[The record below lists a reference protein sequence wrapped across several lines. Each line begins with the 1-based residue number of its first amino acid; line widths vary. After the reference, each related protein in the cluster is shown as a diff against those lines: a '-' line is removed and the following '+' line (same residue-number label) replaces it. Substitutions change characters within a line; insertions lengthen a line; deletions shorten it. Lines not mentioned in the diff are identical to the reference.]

1 MSLPSTSMPAIRPP
15 TGDYSGEQ
23 LERYA
28 RNPNVTESDKVSEAA
43 RQFEAVL
50 VRQILSA
57 ARKTVIHSGL
67 EKESATTE
75 IYKDMINSQLAEAIT
90 GAGGLG
96 LARSL
101 ELQVRRPNQDGDKQ
115 ETAPEGD
122 QRSVNGHLHNGFRA
136 RHD

>member
-1 MSLPSTSMPAIRPP
+1 MSFTAIQAPNIRPISGDL
-15 TGDYSGEQ
+15 TGEG

-28 RNPNVTESDKVSEAA
+28 RNPHVSESDKIAEAS

-50 VRQILSA
+50 LRQIISA
-57 ARKTVIHSGL
+57 ARKPVIRSGL
-67 EKESATTE
+67 EQESAASGV
-75 IYKDMINSQLAEAIT
+75 YQDMINAHLADAIT

-101 ELQVRRPNQDGDKQ
+101 QLQVNRPSQPLDDQ

-122 QRSVNGHLHNGFRA
+122 LRSVTGFTHDGYRA